1 VALGGM
7 LSIGAL
13 ARATDIPVETLR
25 TWERRY
31 GYPLPVRKSSGH
43 RVYPLAT
50 VGRLR
55 RIAEA
60 LARGH
65 RAGDVVGVSDQ
76 VLAGLL
82 RATPLRDAEPLTPL
96 AAGSG
101 VGETLREAVAA
112 LDAERLTRV
121 LLSEYAR
128 IGLLPFLRECVGPLL
143 HDVGEDWAAGRL
155 TVGHEHF
162 VTERVGDLLRS
173 LRLPAEARARGPLMV
188 LASLPGEAHGLGLQ
202 MAALVLAH
210 AGCRVRQL
218 GTEVPPV
225 HLVELARA
233 VRARGIGLSVSRS
246 SAGPA
251 MARAVVRLRAALPR
265 RTLLVVG
272 GAGAPAPRSGIDVV
286 RDLARLDAWAR
297 DLARAASA

>member
-1 VALGGM
+1 M
-7 LSIGAL
+7 SIGAL

-43 RVYPLAT
+43 RVYPLST
-50 VGRLR
+50 VARLR

-76 VLAGLL
+76 ALASLL
-82 RATPLRDAEPLTPL
+82 RATPSHDTSPLLSPVH
-96 AAGSG
+96 AVD
-101 VGETLREAVAA
+101 VGETLRAAVGA

-128 IGLLPFLRECVGPLL
+128 MGLLAFVRERVGPLL
-143 HDVGEDWAAGRL
+143 REVGEDWAAGRL

-173 LRLPAEARARGPLMV
+173 LRLPAEERAQGPLML
-188 LASLPGEAHGLGLQ
+188 LASLPGEGHGLGLQ

-210 AGCRVRQL
+210 AGWRVRQL

-225 HLVELARA
+225 HIVELARA
-233 VRARGIGLSVSRS
+233 VGARGVGLSVSRAN
-246 SAGPA
+246 AGA
-251 MARAVVRLRAALPR
+251 ATARAVVRLRAALPR
-265 RTLLVVG
+265 RTALVVG
-272 GAGAPAPRSGIDVV
+272 GEGAMSPRAGIQVLP
-286 RDLARLDAWAR
+286 DLARFDAWAR
-297 DLARAASA
+297 DLARAAAV